1 MYAGVPPLYRVTEN
15 KDKYVYLRNDAA
27 LKEYRDKHPDK
38 KLILTRMKGLGELD
52 AEETQI
58 LVDKDLRIINQVTV
72 EDAKAAD
79 ELFDDL
85 MGDSVAQ
92 RKKYIKEHS
101 AEAINQI

>member
-1 MYAGVPPLYRVTEN
+1 MTEN

-27 LKEYRDKHPDK
+27 LKEYRDKHPGK

-79 ELFDDL
+79 QLFDDL
-85 MGDSVAQ
+85 MGDCVTP
-92 RKKYIKEHS
+92 RKSYIKKHS
-101 AEAINQI
+101 TEAINQI